1 MNDPAHF
8 SMDLAHGKL
17 HYLQKGD
24 GPLLLLIHGS
34 LCDYRY
40 WRWQIDAFA
49 QQYRVLAPSLR
60 GYWPEALQTEDPG
73 FTIAQQTD
81 DLLSLIDRLSPDA
94 PVAILGH
101 SRGAQ
106 IAVEMAIKAP
116 ERVAGLIAADPGFRF
131 SDEPETLLFHA
142 ETLEEL
148 RAGNLDR
155 ALAGFVNAV
164 NGQDIWRHMVS
175 WFKTMVKDN
184 AYTLLSQ
191 AREVNKAID
200 PEAVSKIACPLL
212 LISGANSPER
222 YTSRAQRLAKL
233 IPQTLQ
239 TTIENASH
247 GMNLAN
253 PKAFNHAV
261 LAFLDQ
267 YVATHSKTD

>member
-1 MNDPAHF
+1 MNTPAHL
-8 SMDLAHGKL
+8 SMSLANGKL

-24 GPLLLLIHGS
+24 GPLLLLVHGS

-49 QQYRVLAPSLR
+49 QHYRVLAPSLR
-60 GYWPEALQTEDPG
+60 GYWPEALHAEDPD
-73 FTIAQQTD
+73 FTLAQQAN

-106 IAVEMAIKAP
+106 IAVGMAIKAP

-131 SDEPETLLFHA
+131 TDEPETVLFHNDI
-142 ETLEEL
+142 LDKL
-148 RAGNLDR
+148 RAGNLDQ
-155 ALAGFVNAV
+155 ALSSFVNAV

-191 AREVNKAID
+191 AREVNNAIE
-200 PEAVSKIACPLL
+200 PEAVSRIACPLL
-212 LISGANSPER
+212 LISGASSPER
-222 YTSRAQRLAKL
+222 YTSRAQRLARL
-233 IPQTLQ
+233 VPNAQQI
-239 TTIENASH
+239 TIAHASH

-253 PKAFNHAV
+253 PKAFNQAV

-267 YVATHSKTD
+267 YVITHSKID